1 MKRVLRTN
9 GRMLFIEH
17 GRSSDAGVAGWQDRL
32 TPVWKKIGGGCHLNR
47 KIDDL
52 VSRMGDPKPIRDLRR
67 KVIPLARGTVLE
79 VGSGAGANFP
89 HYDRVRVT
97 KLYAL
102 EPNGRMI
109 ALAELQRPANL
120 AVEYL
125 ELPGERIPLKDASM
139 DSVVSTFTLGTIPDV
154 LSALRGMRRVLQ
166 PEGKLIFV
174 ELGLSLE
181 AAVRRWQKRWE
192 PAAHWLFEGLHLTRD
207 MPSLLVEGGFH
218 VETLEATYLAAFPK
232 SWTSCC
238 WGTARVSG
246 NT

>member
-1 MKRVLRTN
+1 
-9 GRMLFIEH
+9 
-17 GRSSDAGVAGWQDRL
+17 
-32 TPVWKKIGGGCHLNR
+32 
-47 KIDDL
+47 
-52 VSRMGDPKPIRDLRR
+52 MGNPKPIRNLRR
-67 KVIPLARGTVLE
+67 RVIPLAYGTVLE
-79 VGSGAGANFP
+79 VGSGAGANFRY
-89 HYDRVRVT
+89 YDPARVT

-102 EPNGRMI
+102 EPNARMI
-109 ALAELQRPANL
+109 ALAEPQRPANL

-125 ELPGERIPLKDASM
+125 ELPGERIPLQDASV

-166 PEGKLIFV
+166 PEGKLIFL
-174 ELGLSLE
+174 ELGLSPE

-192 PAAHWLFEGLHLTRD
+192 HLAHWLFEGLYLTRD
-207 MPSLLVEGGFH
+207 MRSLLVEGGFQ

-238 WGTARVSG
+238 WGTARVSE